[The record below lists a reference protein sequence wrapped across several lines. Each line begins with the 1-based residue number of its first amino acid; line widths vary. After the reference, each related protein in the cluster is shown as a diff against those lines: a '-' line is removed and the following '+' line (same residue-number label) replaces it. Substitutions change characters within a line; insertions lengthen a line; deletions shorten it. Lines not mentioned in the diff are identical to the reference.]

1 MSNPVDS
8 RQTVY
13 GIPEN
18 IAYVHSEEFAKYS
31 PTATYL
37 ANLANG
43 ELSVLQDSA
52 SIIWS
57 IFEDPMS
64 LQEAIDLLCEM
75 YEQPVETMGPQIEGF
90 IPELL
95 AKGLR
100 EAR

>member
-18 IAYVHSEEFAKYS
+18 IAYKYS

-57 IFEDPMS
+57 IFEDPMP
-64 LQEAIDLLCEM
+64 LQDAIDVLCEM
-75 YEQPVETMGPQIEGF
+75 YEQPIETMGPQIEGF

-95 AKGLR
+95 SKGLL

>member
-43 ELSVLQDSA
+43 ELSVLQDS
-52 SIIWS
+52 
-57 IFEDPMS
+57 
-64 LQEAIDLLCEM
+64 
-75 YEQPVETMGPQIEGF
+75 
-90 IPELL
+90 
-95 AKGLR
+95 
-100 EAR
+100 